1 MNLIAVQL
9 AKIINIPVPEF
20 ALINIKQS
28 ILPNDYIFSSGKPS
42 GIGFGSQFLSG
53 NIKAVNGIETIITFS
68 KSKKN
73 EIIENLIKICA
84 FDVWL
89 EILIVQLTI
98 LIYFYKKQE
107 MLLDCMLLIIQVYFQ
122 S

>member
-1 MNLIAVQL
+1 MNSHCVQME
-9 AKIINIPVPEF
+9 IIKLPVPEF
-20 ALINIKQS
+20 ALINIKQN

-53 NIKAVNGIETIITFS
+53 NIKAVTGIETIITFS

-73 EIIENLIKICA
+73 EIIEDLIKICA

-89 EILIVQLTI
+89 RNTDRSVNNPNLL
-98 LIYFYKKQE
+98 LQE
-107 MLLDCMLLIIQVYFQ
+107 AGMLLDCMLLIIQVYFQ